1 MSKNRDPNGL
11 LSRVKKILQPLWN
24 NLSPKSEPGII
35 IKVLSYLPEVAKI
48 LSKGNS
54 HPDYEAIYY
63 LKSISKNILMD
74 NIESIAELVDT
85 MEQTLLKAT
94 YLYLKKK
101 PSGLYILNAHQSKG
115 REFDHIIIPIL
126 SQAGEPKY
134 RGQNVPYIFEDENDS
149 SIIIRKWKLRG

>member
-1 MSKNRDPNGL
+1 
-11 LSRVKKILQPLWN
+11 
-24 NLSPKSEPGII
+24 
-35 IKVLSYLPEVAKI
+35 
-48 LSKGNS
+48 
-54 HPDYEAIYY
+54 
-63 LKSISKNILMD
+63 MD

-126 SQAGEPKY
+126 SQAGEPQY
-134 RGQNVPYIFEDENDS
+134 RGQNVPYIFEDENDRRLLYVAITRAKKKVTIMYPENDS
-149 SIIIRKWKLRG
+149 SIFIRKWKLRG